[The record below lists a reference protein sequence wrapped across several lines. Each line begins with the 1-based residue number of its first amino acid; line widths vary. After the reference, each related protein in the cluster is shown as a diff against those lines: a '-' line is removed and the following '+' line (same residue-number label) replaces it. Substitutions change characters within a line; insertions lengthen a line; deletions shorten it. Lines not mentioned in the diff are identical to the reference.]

1 MRYEIV
7 YGEHAFDDLLD
18 LEPPDAVVDC
28 IERWIL
34 LLASQ
39 PVEHSYRDASIFP
52 WGQVFDFSCPDE
64 PEAIYYCRAMFH
76 YMQNEAEIRLV
87 ELRVEKRLLH

>member
-1 MRYEIV
+1 MSYGIT

-18 LEPPDAVVDC
+18 LEPPDSVVDC

-39 PVEHSYRDASIFP
+39 PIE
-52 WGQVFDFSCPDE
+52 
-64 PEAIYYCRAMFH
+64 H
-76 YMQNEAEIRLV
+76 YMENETEIRLV
-87 ELRVEKRLLH
+87 ELRVGKRPLP